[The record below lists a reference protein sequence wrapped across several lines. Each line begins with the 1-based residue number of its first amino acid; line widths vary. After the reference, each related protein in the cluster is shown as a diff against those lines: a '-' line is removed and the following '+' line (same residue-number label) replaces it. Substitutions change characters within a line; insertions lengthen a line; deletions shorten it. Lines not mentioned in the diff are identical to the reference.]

1 MESWQASVDRR
12 LKQGEDDIRSLLR
25 YGVAAVV
32 ALALA
37 IGGLYL
43 FTGSQLDPLKV
54 TVGRLDERTAAIQK
68 QQDGIDAKLD
78 QLIARK

>member
-12 LKQGEDDIRSLLR
+12 LGQTEGDIRSLLR
-25 YGVAAVV
+25 YGAAAVV

-43 FTGSQLDPLKV
+43 YTGSQVAPLQS
-54 TVGRLDERTAAIQK
+54 TVSRLDERTAAIQK
-68 QQDGIDAKLD
+68 QQDSMSAKLD